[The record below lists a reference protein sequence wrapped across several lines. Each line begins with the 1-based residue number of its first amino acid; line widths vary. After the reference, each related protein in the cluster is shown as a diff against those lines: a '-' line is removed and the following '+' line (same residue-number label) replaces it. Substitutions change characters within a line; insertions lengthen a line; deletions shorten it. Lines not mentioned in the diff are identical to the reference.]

1 MVIYVNRQG
10 PQTLPAEP
18 PTALIALVELAE
30 VTVMPLLPPRSV
42 FLKSHCLKLVWEQV
56 VDGIEPFKAGLDVSE
71 SVWREEGRELG
82 GVVKLLFVIYL
93 FSQLRR

>member
-1 MVIYVNRQG
+1 MVFYVNRQG

-18 PTALIALVELAE
+18 PTALIALVELADMI
-30 VTVMPLLPPRSV
+30 VISLPPRSV

-56 VDGIEPFKAGLDVSE
+56 VDGIEPFNAGLDVSE
-71 SVWREEGRELG
+71 SVWREVGRELG

-93 FSQLRR
+93 FRKLRG